1 MLKGMDVEQLTLE
14 VDGIPLAA
22 ELCKPYPN
30 QEGRAAPGL
39 VLCHGIPAGPPDPTN
54 RGYALLAERFCDA
67 GFATMIFNFRG
78 AGLSGGD
85 FDILGWTRDLA
96 GILDCLFDRPEVDR
110 SRFLLM
116 GSSAGAAVSVYT
128 ASRDTRVTG
137 LACFACPAEFSLVG
151 NPADA
156 RRMMDHSREVGS
168 FRSPG
173 FSPSVEDWV
182 AGFGEVSPLRW
193 IDRIAP
199 RPLLLVHGDEDDVV
213 NVSQAQ
219 ALYEKAGEPRE
230 LVILPGAGHRLRQET
245 RAVDVAFGW
254 LTRQAGLDG

>member
-1 MLKGMDVEQLTLE
+1 MDVEQFTLE

-22 ELCKPYPN
+22 EFCKPHPT
-30 QEGRAAPGL
+30 QEGQAAPGL
-39 VLCHGIPAGPPDPTN
+39 VLCHGIPAGPPDPAN

-67 GFATMIFNFRG
+67 GFATLIFNFRG

-96 GILDCLFDRPEVDR
+96 GVLDYLFDRPEVDR

-116 GSSAGAAVSVYT
+116 GSSAGAAVSVY
-128 ASRDTRVTG
+128 AAARDRRVTG

-156 RRMMDHSREVGS
+156 RRMLDHSREVGS

-173 FSPSVEDWV
+173 FPPSVEDWV

-193 IDRIAP
+193 VDRIAP

-213 NVSQAQ
+213 NVSQAR
-219 ALYEKAGEPRE
+219 ALHEKAGEPKE
-230 LVILPGAGHRLRQET
+230 LVILPGAGHRLRQEP

-254 LTRQAGLDG
+254 LKGQAGLEE